1 MSSGN
6 IEITAIVLAGGLGR
20 RMGGGNKLLLPLQG
34 QAVVGRTVREVLASR
49 CARVLVVLG
58 FEAERVRRELEGLP
72 VEFVLNENFQEGMG
86 TSVRAGAAAVHDG
99 SAVVVCLGD
108 MPLVGAAVIDALID
122 AFKAGTDVQ
131 ACQPIYEG
139 KRGNPVLWGPAS
151 LPALRQLHG
160 DEGARALLRGL
171 GQGLALVE
179 VASDAVLL
187 DADTPEDLQR
197 LSNWASAGRG

>member
-1 MSSGN
+1 MSS
-6 IEITAIVLAGGLGR
+6 EKVDVTAIVLAGGLGR
-20 RMGGGNKLLLPLQG
+20 RMGGPNKLLLPLGG
-34 QAVVGRTVREVLASR
+34 QAVVGRTVRQVLASR

-72 VEFVLNENFQEGMG
+72 VEFVLNESFEEGMG

-122 AFKAGTDVQ
+122 TYRAGANIQ
-131 ACQPIYEG
+131 ACQPVYEG

-151 LPALRQLHG
+151 LPALRQLQG

-171 GQGLALVE
+171 GESLALVE
-179 VASDAVLL
+179 VGSGSVLL

-197 LSNWASAGRG
+197 LTNWAAAGRA

>member
-1 MSSGN
+1 MSS
-6 IEITAIVLAGGLGR
+6 EKVDVTAIVLAGGLGR
-20 RMGGGNKLLLPLQG
+20 RMGGPNKLLLPLDG

-72 VEFVLNENFQEGMG
+72 VEFVLNENFEEGMG

-122 AFKAGTDVQ
+122 AYRAGTNIQ
-131 ACQPIYEG
+131 ACQPVYEG

-151 LPALRQLHG
+151 LPALRQLQG
-160 DEGARALLRGL
+160 DEGARALLRRL
-171 GQGLALVE
+171 GESLALVE
-179 VASDAVLL
+179 VGSGSVLL

-197 LSNWASAGRG
+197 LNNWAAAGRA

>member
-1 MSSGN
+1 MSS
-6 IEITAIVLAGGLGR
+6 EKVDVTAIVLAGGLGR
-20 RMGGGNKLLLPLQG
+20 RMGGPNKLLLPLDG

-72 VEFVLNENFQEGMG
+72 VEFVLNENFEEGMG

-122 AFKAGTDVQ
+122 AYRAGTNIQ
-131 ACQPIYEG
+131 ACQPVYEG

-151 LPALRQLHG
+151 LPALRQLQG
-160 DEGARALLRGL
+160 DEGARALLRRL
-171 GQGLALVE
+171 DESLALVE
-179 VASDAVLL
+179 VGSGSVLL

-197 LSNWASAGRG
+197 LNNWAAAGRA